1 MRRYHYIFI
10 FIAFLVSCEP
20 LKHSDPY
27 AENLNAL
34 TVTVVYPEDF
44 ADIVHEGVPVLIE
57 DMNSRA
63 KYSGITDASGVVRLN
78 LPDGLYRLN
87 ASDRKATD
95 VFNGAA
101 DKVAVSGGPVNLRL
115 PMAHSKTGA
124 IIIKEIY
131 CGGCKKL
138 PQEGDYQSDQYF
150 ILHNNDYEVQ
160 YLDSLCFGTMAPYN
174 STGVNSFISRDK
186 DTGEIIFPAFIPVI
200 QAVWQFPGDGKSFPL
215 HPGED
220 AVVCLRGA
228 IDHTVQYP
236 LSVNLNR
243 PDYFV
248 CYNATYFPNTE
259 YHPAPGDKISVS
271 RYLDVVIKTGKA
283 NAYTMSISSPAVIV
297 FKASGTTI
305 QDFVRVQDNITPVPG
320 SEVDNVVK
328 IPYEWVYDA
337 VEVFDGR
344 SANNAKRLAPS
355 MDAGYVL
362 QSDVFMGRSLM
373 RHVDEQAS
381 ASAGY
386 EVLADT
392 NNSLND
398 FYETDKQSLHE

>member
-34 TVTVVYPEDF
+34 TVTVVYPEGF

-259 YHPAPGDKISVS
+259 YHRLRVTRFP
-271 RYLDVVIKTGKA
+271 Y
-283 NAYTMSISSPAVIV
+283 
-297 FKASGTTI
+297 
-305 QDFVRVQDNITPVPG
+305 QDTWT
-320 SEVDNVVK
+320 S
-328 IPYEWVYDA
+328 
-337 VEVFDGR
+337 
-344 SANNAKRLAPS
+344 
-355 MDAGYVL
+355 
-362 QSDVFMGRSLM
+362 
-373 RHVDEQAS
+373 
-381 ASAGY
+381 
-386 EVLADT
+386 
-392 NNSLND
+392 
-398 FYETDKQSLHE
+398 

>member
-150 ILHNNDYEVQ
+150 ILHNND
-160 YLDSLCFGTMAPYN
+160 
-174 STGVNSFISRDK
+174 
-186 DTGEIIFPAFIPVI
+186 
-200 QAVWQFPGDGKSFPL
+200 
-215 HPGED
+215 
-220 AVVCLRGA
+220 
-228 IDHTVQYP
+228 
-236 LSVNLNR
+236 
-243 PDYFV
+243 
-248 CYNATYFPNTE
+248 
-259 YHPAPGDKISVS
+259 
-271 RYLDVVIKTGKA
+271 
-283 NAYTMSISSPAVIV
+283 
-297 FKASGTTI
+297 
-305 QDFVRVQDNITPVPG
+305 
-320 SEVDNVVK
+320 
-328 IPYEWVYDA
+328 
-337 VEVFDGR
+337 
-344 SANNAKRLAPS
+344 
-355 MDAGYVL
+355 
-362 QSDVFMGRSLM
+362 
-373 RHVDEQAS
+373 
-381 ASAGY
+381 
-386 EVLADT
+386 
-392 NNSLND
+392 
-398 FYETDKQSLHE
+398 

>member
-10 FIAFLVSCEP
+10 FIALLVSCEP

-27 AENLNAL
+27 AESLNAL

-44 ADIVHEGVPVLIE
+44 VDIVHAGVPVLIE
-57 DMNSRA
+57 DINSRA
-63 KYSGITDASGVVRLN
+63 KYSGVTDASGVVRLN

-138 PQEGDYQSDQYF
+138 PQDGDYQSDQYF

-174 STGVNSFISRDK
+174 STGVNPFISKDK

-215 HPGED
+215 QPGED

-344 SANNAKRLAPS
+344 SANNAKRLAP

-373 RHVDEQAS
+373 RRVDEQAS

-386 EVLADT
+386 EVLSDT

>member
-34 TVTVVYPEDF
+34 TVTVVYPEGF

-150 ILHNNDYEVQ
+150 IFQNPVTLKRLEV
-160 YLDSLCFGTMAPYN
+160 LDLYVYRLGLINKSYSYSTAIGMIKSLISLVMIFGTNQLAKKIRGN
-174 STGVNSFISRDK
+174 T
-186 DTGEIIFPAFIPVI
+186 II
-200 QAVWQFPGDGKSFPL
+200 
-215 HPGED
+215 
-220 AVVCLRGA
+220 
-228 IDHTVQYP
+228 
-236 LSVNLNR
+236 
-243 PDYFV
+243 
-248 CYNATYFPNTE
+248 
-259 YHPAPGDKISVS
+259 
-271 RYLDVVIKTGKA
+271 
-283 NAYTMSISSPAVIV
+283 
-297 FKASGTTI
+297 
-305 QDFVRVQDNITPVPG
+305 
-320 SEVDNVVK
+320 
-328 IPYEWVYDA
+328 
-337 VEVFDGR
+337 
-344 SANNAKRLAPS
+344 
-355 MDAGYVL
+355 
-362 QSDVFMGRSLM
+362 
-373 RHVDEQAS
+373 
-381 ASAGY
+381 
-386 EVLADT
+386 
-392 NNSLND
+392 
-398 FYETDKQSLHE
+398 

>member
-10 FIAFLVSCEP
+10 FIALLVSCEP

-27 AENLNAL
+27 AESLNAL

-44 ADIVHEGVPVLIE
+44 VDIVHEGVPVLIE
-57 DMNSRA
+57 DINSRA
-63 KYSGITDASGVVRLN
+63 KYSGVTDASGVVRLN

-138 PQEGDYQSDQYF
+138 PQDGDYQSDQYF

-174 STGVNSFISRDK
+174 STGVNPFISKDK

-215 HPGED
+215 QPGED

-344 SANNAKRLAPS
+344 SANNANRLAPS

-373 RHVDEQAS
+373 RRVDEQAS

-386 EVLADT
+386 EVLSDT

>member
-160 YLDSLCFGTMAPYN
+160 YLD
-174 STGVNSFISRDK
+174 R
-186 DTGEIIFPAFIPVI
+186 PV
-200 QAVWQFPGDGKSFPL
+200 FRNDGP
-215 HPGED
+215 
-220 AVVCLRGA
+220 
-228 IDHTVQYP
+228 I
-236 LSVNLNR
+236 
-243 PDYFV
+243 
-248 CYNATYFPNTE
+248 
-259 YHPAPGDKISVS
+259 
-271 RYLDVVIKTGKA
+271 
-283 NAYTMSISSPAVIV
+283 
-297 FKASGTTI
+297 
-305 QDFVRVQDNITPVPG
+305 
-320 SEVDNVVK
+320 
-328 IPYEWVYDA
+328 
-337 VEVFDGR
+337 
-344 SANNAKRLAPS
+344 
-355 MDAGYVL
+355 
-362 QSDVFMGRSLM
+362 
-373 RHVDEQAS
+373 
-381 ASAGY
+381 
-386 EVLADT
+386 
-392 NNSLND
+392 
-398 FYETDKQSLHE
+398 

>member
-10 FIAFLVSCEP
+10 FIALLVSCEP

-27 AENLNAL
+27 AESLNAL

-44 ADIVHEGVPVLIE
+44 VDIVHAGVPVLIE
-57 DMNSRA
+57 DINSRA
-63 KYSGITDASGVVRLN
+63 KYSGVTDASGVVRLN

-138 PQEGDYQSDQYF
+138 PQDGDYQSDQYF

-160 YLDSLCFGTMAPYN
+160 HLDSLCFGTMAPYN
-174 STGVNSFISRDK
+174 STGVNPFISKDK

-215 HPGED
+215 QPGED

-344 SANNAKRLAPS
+344 SANNAKRLAP

-373 RHVDEQAS
+373 RRVDEQAS

-386 EVLADT
+386 EVLSDT